1 MKISPCIADSGTT
14 DPTELRVG
22 YQMEVG
28 QVPRIGEKIKMKMNL
43 FDHVFSCIHHDHT
56 SKVIFNNGITEG
68 VVTDVVH
75 AFRTMVRPL
84 HRLQRTGKAE
94 LITSIH
100 SDDDFDLEQVVFVVI
115 DFQKYQSL

>member
-1 MKISPCIADSGTT
+1 MKIIPCIAVAGSF
-14 DPTELRVG
+14 DPENLHCG
-22 YQMEVG
+22 EQMEIG
-28 QVPRIGEKIKMKMNL
+28 HVPRIGEKIVMKMNL
-43 FDHVFSCIHHDHT
+43 FDHVFSCIHPDHT

-100 SDDDFDLEQVVFVVI
+100 SDDDFDLEQVVFIVI
-115 DFQKYQSL
+115 DFQKAK